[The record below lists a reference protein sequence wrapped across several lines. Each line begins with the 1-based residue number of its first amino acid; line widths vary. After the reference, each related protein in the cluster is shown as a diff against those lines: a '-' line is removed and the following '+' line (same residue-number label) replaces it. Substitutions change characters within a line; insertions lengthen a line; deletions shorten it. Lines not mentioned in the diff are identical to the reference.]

1 MPKKLKGDPLGFFN
15 IDAVAK
21 YQKIEGGH
29 FGGKNSEKGLTMP
42 KKLKGDI

>member
-21 YQKIEGGH
+21 YQKIEGNLLGEKIRKKVSQCR
-29 FGGKNSEKGLTMP
+29 KN
-42 KKLKGDI
+42 